1 MGVTWTLYDMLTS
14 IDVKFPSILP
24 SVQVKEGGPK
34 ILPKSQEKL
43 EIHVHNMKKYS
54 QLLPCRH
61 PSFTDV
67 MFSGKQTT
75 ARKMVDQLKNC

>member
-1 MGVTWTLYDMLTS
+1 MVSLRGWLT
-14 IDVKFPSILP
+14 VKNVGLSLEFKINA
-24 SVQVKEGGPK
+24 SVQVKGGPK

-43 EIHVHNMKKYS
+43 EIHVHNMEKYS

-61 PSFTDV
+61 PAFTYV